1 MTAQPPTP
9 VTLTGRHVR
18 LEPLG
23 RHHLPDLWAG
33 VGPDPEVWRWIPSL
47 PPATEEELGAIL
59 DARLAEVAAGSAV
72 KFAVIDLPSGR
83 AVGITGYYDV
93 RPVDEVVEIGGT
105 WYARSVWR
113 TPVNTEA
120 KLLLLSHAFDDLG
133 MGRVYWKTDALNER
147 SRNAILRLGARYEGV
162 HRREKRRATG
172 VWRDTAYF
180 SMLADEW
187 PAARIRLVE
196 RLSRGAQPSV
206 RPRS

>member
-1 MTAQPPTP
+1 MTAQLPAP

-23 RHHLPDLWAG
+23 RHHLSELWAA

-47 PPATEEELGAIL
+47 PPTTEQELGEAL
-59 DARLAEVAAGSAV
+59 DVRLAEVAAGTAV
-72 KFAVIDLPSGR
+72 KFAVVDLASGR
-83 AVGITGYYDV
+83 AVGITGYYDFSAT
-93 RPVDEVVEIGGT
+93 DELVEIGGT

-113 TPVNTEA
+113 TAVNTES
-120 KLLLLSHAFDDLG
+120 KLLLLTHAYEDLG

-147 SRNAILRLGARYEGV
+147 SRNAIQRLGARFEGV
-162 HRREKRRATG
+162 HRRERLRANG

-187 PAARIRLVE
+187 PAAKSRLQE
-196 RLSRGAQPSV
+196 RLARG
-206 RPRS
+206 